1 MAGQYGYHG
10 SSAAEQSFARG
21 NEYMVQ
27 AAGMQAQGLTNSA
40 QLVAQSVRDF
50 HRMLQER
57 DEFQLRAQQADM
69 EMQLNRQKL
78 ADMQAVDAATMSRKQ
93 IELMTA
99 QIDAARQD
107 MDHKERNFEYQ
118 QSIRGVQ
125 TDEKM
130 LANQLAKVELDKA
143 LVNRGTHYIDDS
155 GHAQLVKTPEDRK
168 RNEEQRHMD
177 PNVGLIEART
187 DAEKRRYTA
196 EDKNA
201 EDKNREMFSWEKK
214 RAIQEGKLIFDP
226 NINDYRPP
234 ETEAEKA
241 EAKANVERDK
251 KIERV
256 KNLKDLIK
264 LTKENLGEAQKAT
277 DSPDTD
283 PEVTRLRKAYK
294 QYSGDLAKLL
304 EADPYLE
311 MNIDTAEPVMVTPE
325 PMSERDRAMQDTMK
339 NLFDAI
345 QSIAPGGIK

>member
-40 QLVAQSVRDF
+40 QLAAQSVRDF

-107 MDHKERNFEYQ
+107 MNHKERNFEYQ

-168 RNEEQRHMD
+168 RNEEQRRRD
-177 PNVGLIEART
+177 PNIGLIEART
-187 DAEKRRYTA
+187 DAEMRKYTA
-196 EDKNA
+196 EN
-201 EDKNREMFSWEKK
+201 KNRDMFSWEKK
-214 RAIQEGKLIFDP
+214 QAIQEGKLIFDSK
-226 NINDYRPP
+226 INNYRAP

-241 EAKANVERDK
+241 EAKANVEREN
-251 KIERV
+251 KIGRV
-256 KNLKDLIK
+256 KNLRDLIK
-264 LTKENLGEAQKAT
+264 YTREGINDALKST

-283 PEVTRLRKAYK
+283 PEVARLRKAYK
-294 QYSGDLAKLL
+294 QYSGDLARLL
-304 EADPYLE
+304 EADPSLE
-311 MNIDTAEPVMVTPE
+311 MNIDTAEPVMVTPD